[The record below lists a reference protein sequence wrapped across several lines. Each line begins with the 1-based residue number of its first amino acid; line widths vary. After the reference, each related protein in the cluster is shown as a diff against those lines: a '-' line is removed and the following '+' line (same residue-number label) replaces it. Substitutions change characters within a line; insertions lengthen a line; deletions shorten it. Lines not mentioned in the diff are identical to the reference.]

1 MSQKLTRR
9 TFLSS
14 AAVMT
19 AAVGL
24 AACGATPTATP
35 VPPTATPVP
44 PTATKAPAAAPTAA
58 PAAPTAAPAAPTATK
73 APAAPTA
80 TTAAAAPTATPASKA
95 VVGGKLV
102 MAQWNPPATLYAIN
116 AASSYEL
123 FPIDIIFGSLATI
136 DDKFNFI
143 PRLASK
149 WELAKDQV
157 TYTIT
162 IDPKAKWHDG
172 TPVTA
177 EDVEFTV
184 WAISHPDIATNRGD
198 CVAFIKGIENSKR
211 PAGVE
216 KPEGLKVIDKQTL
229 QVVTKTP
236 IPQPYFLEKFGQQ
249 IYIIPKHLLK
259 DVAPADFAKAPF
271 WLKPVGAGPFKFK
284 QYQTDQFLELTRNDD
299 YVLGKPNL
307 DTLILKVVPAAS
319 LVAQLEKGEIDMTA
333 GGGIGEIPLDDW
345 DRAKALKNV
354 TSYEYDDN
362 GYQYIEYNFR
372 ANKPTNNKL
381 FRQALAYAINRKLM
395 VDQLLKGTATV
406 PNSPIIP
413 TTPFFNQK
421 TVGLY
426 PYDPAKAKALLA
438 EAKWD
443 FNYVLKIMVPTGN
456 KVRELSADIVQANL
470 QDVGLKV
477 SVEKMEFAT
486 LRARRVETTWDMG
499 FIGWAGTIDP
509 DVSSQFRTGGQYNN
523 GQYTNTAMDALLD
536 KGVATADPA
545 ERKKIY
551 DDFQMMFAD
560 EWPILTLYW
569 PRRTV
574 AINKRVVG
582 ASHIMG
588 TFNLCRNIHQWYVTD
603 GK

>member
-1 MSQKLTRR
+1 MSEKLTRR
-9 TFLSS
+9 KFLSS
-14 AAVMT
+14 AAVIT
-19 AAVGL
+19 AALGL

-35 VPPTATPVP
+35 VPPTAT
-44 PTATKAPAAAPTAA
+44 KA

-73 APAAPTA
+73 APAAPTTA
-80 TTAAAAPTATPASKA
+80 PAAPTAAPAAPTATPASK
-95 VVGGKLV
+95 VVTGGKV
-102 MAQWNPPATLYAIN
+102 VIAQWNPPATLYAVN

-123 FPIDIIFGSLATI
+123 FPIDIIFGTLVTI
-136 DDKFNFI
+136 DDKFNFL
-143 PRLASK
+143 PRIASK

-172 TPVTA
+172 NPVTA
-177 EDVEFTV
+177 EDVAFSI
-184 WAISHPDIATNRGD
+184 WAVSHPDIATNRGD
-198 CVAFIKGIENSKR
+198 TVAFIKGMENSKR
-211 PAGVE
+211 PKGVE
-216 KPEGLKVIDKQTL
+216 TPEGVKVIDQKTIQI
-229 QVVTKTP
+229 VTKTP

-249 IYIIPKHLLK
+249 MYLIPKHLLK
-259 DVAPADFAKAPF
+259 DVPAADFAKAPF

-284 QYQTDQFLELTRNDD
+284 QYQTDQYLELVRNDD

-345 DRAKALKNV
+345 ERAKKLTNV
-354 TSYEYDDN
+354 NSYLYDDN
-362 GYQYIEYNFR
+362 GYQYMEYNFR
-372 ANKPTNNKL
+372 ANKPLNNKL
-381 FRQALAYAINRKLM
+381 ARQALAYAINRKLM
-395 VDQLLKGTATV
+395 VDQLLLGTATV

-413 TTPFFNQK
+413 TTPFFNPA
-421 TVGLY
+421 TVGKY

-456 KVRELSADIVQANL
+456 KVRELSGDIVQANL

-486 LRARRVETTWDMG
+486 LRARRVETTWDIG

-523 GQYTNTAMDALLD
+523 GEWSNAAMDALLD
-536 KGVATADPA
+536 KGVATADTA

-551 DDFQMMFAD
+551 DEFQMLFAE

-569 PRRTV
+569 PKRTV